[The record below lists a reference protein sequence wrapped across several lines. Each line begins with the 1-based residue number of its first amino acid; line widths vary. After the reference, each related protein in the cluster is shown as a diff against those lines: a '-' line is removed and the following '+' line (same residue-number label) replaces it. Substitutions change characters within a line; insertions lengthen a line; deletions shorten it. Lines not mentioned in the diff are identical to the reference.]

1 MKIWAFVAEIF
12 SKQYWCFLILD
23 FQCIFDISAIMQLQS
38 LQRWIIT
45 ECLWNFFE
53 TRSQNGPI
61 SVQWKHQSEFI
72 FCILRLSHKHIT
84 FDTLRW
90 TPCTSQYFLKNSRY
104 LWRFSEGDKLSQT
117 RCLLTST
124 MSSAAAWQVR
134 MDKSRSGILKKG
146 HNLGVNL
153 GLVNLGLRKPR
164 KMEF

>member
-1 MKIWAFVAEIF
+1 MFSFQWDRAILRSSFEKIPQSF
-12 SKQYWCFLILD
+12 SNYPSLKASEVYNCQNVKNTLKINRDKTCARVFTTRVRA
-23 FQCIFDISAIMQLQS
+23 CIFDISVIMQLQS

-90 TPCTSQYFLKNSRY
+90 TPCSSVISWHWGNLLLIAWLVLYGQTKQ
-104 LWRFSEGDKLSQT
+104 FSIDMWYKLT
-117 RCLLTST
+117 
-124 MSSAAAWQVR
+124 
-134 MDKSRSGILKKG
+134 
-146 HNLGVNL
+146 
-153 GLVNLGLRKPR
+153 
-164 KMEF
+164 